1 MSLTV
6 RYVRLLAFP
15 FDAKRQLPRIEATF
29 AGSGIAVVPWAES
42 HEPHQL
48 PAWFAVH
55 FEAQHGSYGQLRDDV
70 LERLNAADL
79 ASEFKAEGVYA

>member
-1 MSLTV
+1 VTGTS
-6 RYVRLLAFP
+6 
-15 FDAKRQLPRIEATF
+15 
-29 AGSGIAVVPWAES
+29 S
-42 HEPHQL
+42 
-48 PAWFAVH
+48 